1 MHWEDVEHL
10 EGGPEKVT
18 DETIDSFVVNNIFY
32 EPLWETIRVRIQ
44 KELMKWYLV
53 YFINWNF

>member
-1 MHWEDVEHL
+1 L

-32 EPLWETIRVRIQ
+32 EPLWETIGVRIQ
-44 KELMKWYLV
+44 KELMKWYLA
-53 YFINWNF
+53 YSINWNF